1 MVGTARCPAGHELG
15 GAAVRSSL
23 CRHCRIEAIL
33 AAVMSQC
40 PRLSKDAVV
49 AAVKATADSPAAL
62 RDLAASLAAGPEVLL
77 AGAPPIVARLVAEL
91 QAKGAAL
98 PDPACHGCGR
108 RGLELTRAGVTGW
121 CKRCRAHQLAEA
133 CTVCRRVGVVVG
145 RTVAGGALC
154 FRCAPRPRRTCGRCG
169 RTALIACRARDG
181 EPDICNSCFR
191 PPVAVCGVCGK
202 DKPCRFVADG
212 HPICQS
218 CAPRRQLVCAHCGEL
233 HPASAR
239 WPEGPVC
246 ESCYRQGLRRRGNC
260 VSCGE
265 ERRLVDPPGPGAT
278 RCSTCAQHDPLGR
291 VCVACG
297 IEDLTYEGGC
307 CVRCS
312 LSRRADA
319 LLAGNDGVVAPV
331 LSPVRDAIAT
341 ARQPY
346 SAHNWLHSSAA
357 AAILADISSG
367 ALPLSHEA
375 LDAHPHRR
383 AAAFLRQLLVVHGAL
398 GVRDEPLAALET
410 WVAARL
416 ATVTDPDQR
425 RILRSYATWRVL
437 RRARTRAARSSRPR
451 TVTAYPKACL
461 ATAIAFVDWL
471 SRRGVTL
478 SGCAQGDI
486 EAWSEHA
493 GASAYQV
500 ADFLNWAAGAK
511 HITRLTLTNR
521 PSNDGPAMDDQHR
534 WALVERLLHDGDI
547 PLGDRVAGCLVLL
560 YAQQHSRI
568 VALRVDQVIND
579 NDVVYLQLGAHRTI
593 APEPFG
599 HLLVELAAAGRSHT
613 GVGSPS
619 SSPWLF
625 PGLHPGRPLH
635 PATIGLRLRRLGVP
649 TMSGR
654 RSALMHLASRLPAA
668 VLAELL
674 HIHPT
679 TAVHW
684 VATAGGDWSTYAA
697 QVARDR

>member
-1 MVGTARCPAGHELG
+1 MIVAYHCPAGHELG
-15 GAAVRSSL
+15 PAARSGP
-23 CRHCRIEAIL
+23 CRGCRIEAIVT
-33 AAVMSQC
+33 AAMSQC
-40 PRLSKDAVV
+40 PGLSKDVV
-49 AAVKATADSPAAL
+49 AAAVKAAVDSPAAM
-62 RDLAASLAAGPEVLL
+62 RDLAGALEAGPEVLL
-77 AGAPPIVARLVAEL
+77 AGAPPVVARLVVEL

-108 RGLELTRAGVTGW
+108 RGLALTRTGVTGW
-121 CKRCRAHQLAEA
+121 CKRCRAHQLAKA
-133 CTVCRRVGVVVG
+133 CSHCGRVGVVVG
-145 RTVAGGALC
+145 RTAAGGALC
-154 FRCAPRPRRTCGRCG
+154 FRCAPRPQRTCGCCG
-169 RTALIACRARDG
+169 RVGLIARRARDG

-191 PPVAVCGVCGK
+191 PPAAVCGVCGK
-202 DKPCRFVADG
+202 DKPCRFVAEG

-233 HPASAR
+233 RPASAR

-265 ERRLVDPPGPGAT
+265 QRRLVDPPGPRAI
-278 RCSTCAQHDPLGR
+278 RCSTCAKHDPLGR

-319 LLAGNDGVVAPV
+319 LLSGNDGRVSPELA
-331 LSPVRDAIAT
+331 PVRDAIVA

-346 SAHNWLHSSAA
+346 SAHNWLRSSVA

-367 ALPLSHEA
+367 ALALSHEA
-375 LDAHPHRR
+375 LDAHPRRR
-383 AAAFLRQLLVVHGAL
+383 AVAFLRQLLVTHGAL
-398 GVRDEPLAALET
+398 AVRDEPLAALET
-410 WVAARL
+410 WIVSRL
-416 ATVTDPDQR
+416 APVADPDQH
-425 RILRSYATWRVL
+425 RILKSYATWRVM
-437 RRARTRAARSSRPR
+437 RRARIRAARSPQPR
-451 TVTAYPKACL
+451 TVTAYPRACL
-461 ATAIAFVDWL
+461 TAAIAFNDWL
-471 SRRGVTL
+471 DRRGVTL
-478 SGCAQGDI
+478 GNCTQGDI
-486 EAWSEHA
+486 DAWSEHA
-493 GASAYQV
+493 GGSAYQL
-500 ADFLNWAAGAK
+500 ADFLDWAAGAK
-511 HITRLTLTNR
+511 HMTPLTLTNR
-521 PSNDGPAMDDQHR
+521 PSNDGPAMDDQLR
-534 WALVERLLHDGDI
+534 WTLVERLLHDGDI

-568 VALRVDQVIND
+568 VALRVDQVITD
-579 NDVVYLQLGAHRTI
+579 NDVVYLQLGIHRTI

-599 HLLVELAAAGRSHT
+599 HLLVELAAVGRSHT
-613 GVGSPS
+613 GVGSPPV
-619 SSPWLF
+619 SPWLF

-635 PATIGLRLRRLGVP
+635 PSTLGLRLRQIGIP

-684 VATAGGDWSTYAA
+684 VASAGGDWSTYAA
-697 QVARDR
+697 QVAREQ